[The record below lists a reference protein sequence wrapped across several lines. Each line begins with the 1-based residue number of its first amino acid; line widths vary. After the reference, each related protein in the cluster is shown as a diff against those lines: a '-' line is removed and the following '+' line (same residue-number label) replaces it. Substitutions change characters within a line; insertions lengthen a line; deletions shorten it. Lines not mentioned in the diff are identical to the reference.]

1 MSKGKT
7 YGKRVVLEASTQYNR
22 KKSQKTP
29 LHPFSNQMDQQAVT
43 ERFVFKWK
51 QWVWEL
57 G

>member
-43 ERFVFKWK
+43 ERFVFK
-51 QWVWEL
+51 
-57 G
+57 